1 MLFFLFNM
9 SYKLYIMKTAKQSTG
24 HDTRLKSTSPK
35 TENPVAEKDEVKKAE
50 EELRAQTAKKAPRKR
65 SRIL

>member
-24 HDTRLKSTSPK
+24 HDTRLKSKSPK
-35 TENPVAEKDEVKKAE
+35 TENPVAEKDEVKKD
-50 EELRAQTAKKAPRKR
+50 ELRAQTAKKAPRKR